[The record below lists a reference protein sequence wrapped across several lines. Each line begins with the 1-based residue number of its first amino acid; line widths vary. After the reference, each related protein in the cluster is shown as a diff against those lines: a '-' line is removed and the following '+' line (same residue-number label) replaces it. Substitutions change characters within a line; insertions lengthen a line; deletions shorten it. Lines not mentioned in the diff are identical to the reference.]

1 MALYRKSW
9 GVPRG
14 KALFQPIAE
23 NAFILPFGSADT
35 RLTPFGNGSY
45 APIASNKTDE
55 GRVKNRRV
63 ELMDSQT
70 R

>member
-23 NAFILPFGSADT
+23 NAFILPIG
-35 RLTPFGNGSY
+35 L
-45 APIASNKTDE
+45 APQGKSPEPA
-55 GRVKNRRV
+55 
-63 ELMDSQT
+63 
-70 R
+70 